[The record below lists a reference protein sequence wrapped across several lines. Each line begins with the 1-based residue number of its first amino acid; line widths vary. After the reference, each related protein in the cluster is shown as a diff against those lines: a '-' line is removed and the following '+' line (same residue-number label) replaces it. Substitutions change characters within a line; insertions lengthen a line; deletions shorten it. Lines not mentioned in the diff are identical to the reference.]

1 MTTMK
6 RRRHTPG
13 QAVRKV
19 REGERILG
27 SGSELT
33 EVLRHLEIT
42 ESTWRRWRRAS
53 TVRPSAGPR
62 RRRVALRP
70 SCVSGC
76 GTSLVA
82 IHGSGGAR
90 LMRALTVRGWFA
102 NIIEARAVLENRRVE
117 YNTYR
122 SHQHQPTHP

>member
-13 QAVRKV
+13 QAVRRV
-19 REGERILG
+19 REGERMLG

-53 TVRPSAGPR
+53 TVRPSADPR
-62 RRRVALRP
+62 RRPAALRP

-90 LMRALTVRGWFA
+90 LMRDLTVRGWFA

>member
-13 QAVRKV
+13 QAVRMV
-19 REGERILG
+19 REVERMLG

-62 RRRVALRP
+62 RRRAALRS

-90 LMRALTVRGWFA
+90 LMRGT
-102 NIIEARAVLENRRVE
+102 
-117 YNTYR
+117 
-122 SHQHQPTHP
+122 

>member
-1 MTTMK
+1 M
-6 RRRHTPG
+6 
-13 QAVRKV
+13 V
-19 REGERILG
+19 REVERMLG

-62 RRRVALRP
+62 RRPVALRP

-90 LMRALTVRGWFA
+90 LMRGT
-102 NIIEARAVLENRRVE
+102 
-117 YNTYR
+117 
-122 SHQHQPTHP
+122 